1 MEYNLVK
8 EIKNEGVMH
17 QNLYKVGS
25 NYVVASKVYTS
36 GKEWELLIFNANA
49 DGEVENWLEVYGW
62 YNTDKHMDDAM
73 EEFSQLPD
81 VEERCKDTDD
91 RYNKLWSY

>member
-8 EIKNEGVMH
+8 EIKNDGVMH

-25 NYVVASKVYTS
+25 NYVVASKVFTS
-36 GKEWELLIFNANA
+36 GKEWELLIFNSNA
-49 DGEVENWLEVYGW
+49 DGEVENYLEVYGW
-62 YNTDKHMDDAM
+62 SGDKHMDDAM

-81 VEERCKDTDD
+81 VKERCKNTDD